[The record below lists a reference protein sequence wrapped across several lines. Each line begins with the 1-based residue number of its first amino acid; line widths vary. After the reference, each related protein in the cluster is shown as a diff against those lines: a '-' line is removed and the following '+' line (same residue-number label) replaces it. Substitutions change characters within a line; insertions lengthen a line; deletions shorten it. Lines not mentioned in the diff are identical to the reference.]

1 MSDALVQVDAAVN
14 HLYVVITYVPRR
26 TEVTV
31 GARGCQTFERGW
43 FAYVGSALVAR
54 DARVARH
61 LRANKRLRW
70 HADYLLAIYPGRRA
84 WLLDTSLSECALV
97 DVLAGQTGAQRAVAG
112 FGAGD
117 CHCAGHLLRLPHGT
131 ALDGALRAGGGRLY
145 KHAPPAARPPAARP
159 PAARP
164 PVKKSRSPESHS
176 PEGGR
181 PLRSA
186 GDS

>member
-159 PAARP
+159 P
-164 PVKKSRSPESHS
+164 VKKSRSPESHS